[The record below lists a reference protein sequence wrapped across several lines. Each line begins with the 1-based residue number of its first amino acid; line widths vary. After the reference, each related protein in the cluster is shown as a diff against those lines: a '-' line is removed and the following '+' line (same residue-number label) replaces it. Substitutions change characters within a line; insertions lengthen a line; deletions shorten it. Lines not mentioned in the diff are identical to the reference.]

1 MNDIPYVI
9 KKYPMTE
16 LDKRDFHLELMKQSI
31 TQPYELK
38 QMLPVV
44 SDGETESVYAVF
56 TVNQNLI
63 KTGIFVD
70 GVGVDSKYLTAGQI
84 EMLKNLGTLEVC
96 GEKREI
102 QEVSVQWDTDSAYG
116 IEAEIKLK

>member
-1 MNDIPYVI
+1 
-9 KKYPMTE
+9 MTE
-16 LDKRDFHLELMKQSI
+16 LDKRDFHLELMKQSM

-70 GVGVDSKYLTAGQI
+70 GVGVDSKYLTAGKI

>member
-16 LDKRDFHLELMKQSI
+16 LDKRDFHLELMKQSM

-56 TVNQNLI
+56 TVNQNFD
-63 KTGIFVD
+63 TYN
-70 GVGVDSKYLTAGQI
+70 SLTPNWYYKV
-84 EMLKNLGTLEVC
+84 L
-96 GEKREI
+96 R
-102 QEVSVQWDTDSAYG
+102 
-116 IEAEIKLK
+116 

>member
-1 MNDIPYVI
+1 M
-9 KKYPMTE
+9 
-16 LDKRDFHLELMKQSI
+16 
-31 TQPYELK
+31 
-38 QMLPVV
+38 

-84 EMLKNLGTLEVC
+84 GDVKEFRNFGSLRRKAGNTRSFCTMG
-96 GEKREI
+96 
-102 QEVSVQWDTDSAYG
+102 YG
-116 IEAEIKLK
+116 

>member
-1 MNDIPYVI
+1 M
-9 KKYPMTE
+9 
-16 LDKRDFHLELMKQSI
+16 

-84 EMLKNLGTLEVC
+84 EMLKNLELWKSA
-96 GEKREI
+96 EK
-102 QEVSVQWDTDSAYG
+102 SGKYKKFLYNG
-116 IEAEIKLK
+116 IRIVRMV